1 MKRVTTLLLL
11 SIVSLRSNDTG
22 NSLKY
27 YQYIKQG
34 SIDFHEVP
42 QSCAPLL
49 NLVPLNTRV
58 EEEKDDSIPQEF
70 IEKIKYFEGFSPS
83 VYVCCGNAKTLGY
96 GSTDKTFL
104 KRKSVSKK
112 EAEEYLKEKELPE
125 CMNKVKEIVK
135 VPLNEGQLLAL
146 TSFTMNAGEGALRN
160 LVNGKNRL
168 NNGNYKNTAKVL
180 LEYVRAGGKVRKGL
194 VKRRQWEYQI
204 FKSN

>member
-1 MKRVTTLLLL
+1 
-11 SIVSLRSNDTG
+11 
-22 NSLKY
+22 
-27 YQYIKQG
+27 
-34 SIDFHEVP
+34 
-42 QSCAPLL
+42 
-49 NLVPLNTRV
+49 
-58 EEEKDDSIPQEF
+58 
-70 IEKIKYFEGFSPS
+70 
-83 VYVCCGNAKTLGY
+83 
-96 GSTDKTFL
+96 
-104 KRKSVSKK
+104 
-112 EAEEYLKEKELPE
+112 
-125 CMNKVKEIVK
+125 VKEIVK